1 MKRTQREK
9 KERKSEKKGEE
20 KLTVRRRKVERIDK
34 KDRRRRT
41 DEFAARFG
49 REFGLGGE
57 GRRTAVVRAKECKE
71 ERMKKSENASFF
83 FFFFFCSAF
92 GQQKNRHKA
101 RHRASP
107 LDEDKTRQEHQQTL
121 FQDGMDGW
129 MDVWCL
135 LRGWDERRKRS
146 HEG

>member
-57 GRRTAVVRAKECKE
+57 GRRTAVVRAKERKE

-83 FFFFFCSAF
+83 SFSFSALHL
-92 GQQKNRHKA
+92 GNRKTGTKRDIA
-101 RHRASP
+101 RHLSM
-107 LDEDKTRQEHQQTL
+107 KTRQEHQQTL

-129 MDVWCL
+129 MFGVY
-135 LRGWDERRKRS
+135 
-146 HEG
+146 